1 MLYVAKGKETY
12 SMETKNI
19 CGKIPIALHEKVR
32 QELEGTEMTI
42 PQFLTQVITEH
53 FESKGVEKMAAR
65 TLAVQVSEELFQR
78 FTERYEREKV
88 QRPGKFSKKDYL
100 IEIIT
105 QALDAADEN
114 EQGEELPEAAEPEPV
129 TGEEEGAEP
138 GTGETE
144 IHEDAV
150 GTEELEES
158 EDTEDVEEEPEA
170 LETSEEE
177 QPDEMILEE
186 HDMEEDYG
194 EELETA

>member
-19 CGKIPIALHEKVR
+19 CGKIPIGLHEKVR

-53 FESKGVEKMAAR
+53 FESKGVEKMEAM

-78 FTERYEREKV
+78 FTERYKKEKA

-114 EQGEELPEAAEPEPV
+114 EQGEELPEETEPEPV
-129 TGEEEGAEP
+129 TGETEGAEP
-138 GTGETE
+138 ETGDAG
-144 IHEDAV
+144 IHEDV
-150 GTEELEES
+150 DGTEELEDAE
-158 EDTEDVEEEPEA
+158 EVEEEPEA

>member
-1 MLYVAKGKETY
+1 
-12 SMETKNI
+12 METKNI
-19 CGKIPIALHEKVR
+19 CGKIPIELHEKVR

-53 FESKGVEKMAAR
+53 FESKGVDKMAAR

-78 FTERYEREKV
+78 FTERYEKEKA

-114 EQGEELPEAAEPEPV
+114 EQGEELSETTEPEPV
-129 TGEEEGAEP
+129 TGEAE
-138 GTGETE
+138 
-144 IHEDAV
+144 
-150 GTEELEES
+150 S
-158 EDTEDVEEEPEA
+158 TEDVEEEPEA
-170 LETSEEE
+170 LEISEEE
-177 QPDEMILEE
+177 QPDEIILEE

>member
-1 MLYVAKGKETY
+1 
-12 SMETKNI
+12 METKNI

-100 IEIIT
+100 IESIT

>member
-19 CGKIPIALHEKVR
+19 CGKIPIGLHEKVR

-53 FESKGVEKMAAR
+53 FESKGVDKMAAR

-78 FTERYEREKV
+78 FKERYEKEKA
-88 QRPGKFSKKDYL
+88 QRPGRFTQKDYL

-114 EQGEELPEAAEPEPV
+114 EQGEELPEATEPGPV
-129 TGEEEGAEP
+129 TGEAEGTEP
-138 GTGETE
+138 ETGETE
-144 IHEDAV
+144 IHEEAA
-150 GTEELEES
+150 GTEEPEES
-158 EDTEDVEEEPEA
+158 EDTEDAEEEPEA

>member
-1 MLYVAKGKETY
+1 
-12 SMETKNI
+12 METKNI
-19 CGKIPIALHEKVR
+19 CGKIPIGLHEKVR

-78 FTERYEREKV
+78 FTERYEKEKA

-100 IEIIT
+100 VEIIT

-114 EQGEELPEAAEPEPV
+114 EQGEELLEAAEPAPV
-129 TGEEEGAEP
+129 TGEAEGAEP
-138 GTGETE
+138 ETGDVE
-144 IHEDAV
+144 IHEDAA
-150 GTEELEES
+150 GTEELEDAE
-158 EDTEDVEEEPEA
+158 EVEEEPET

-194 EELETA
+194 EGLETA

>member
-1 MLYVAKGKETY
+1 
-12 SMETKNI
+12 METKNI
-19 CGKIPIALHEKVR
+19 CGKIPIELHEKVR

-53 FESKGVEKMAAR
+53 FESKGVDKMAAR

-78 FTERYEREKV
+78 FTERYEKEKA

-114 EQGEELPEAAEPEPV
+114 EQGEGLPEETELESA
-129 TGEEEGAEP
+129 TGETEGAEP
-138 GTGETE
+138 ETGDE
-144 IHEDAV
+144 A
-150 GTEELEES
+150 GTEEPERLEDAEG
-158 EDTEDVEEEPEA
+158 
-170 LETSEEE
+170 E
-177 QPDEMILEE
+177 QPDETLSEE
-186 HDMEEDYG
+186 HDMEEEEDYG

>member
-19 CGKIPIALHEKVR
+19 CGKIPIELHEKVR
-32 QELEGTEMTI
+32 QELEGTEITI

-78 FTERYEREKV
+78 FKERFEKEKI
-88 QRPGKFSKKDYL
+88 QRPGRFTQKDYL

-105 QALDAADEN
+105 QALDAADES
-114 EQGEELPEAAEPEPV
+114 EQIQEDLEEEEESQV
-129 TGEEEGAEP
+129 TGA
-138 GTGETE
+138 
-144 IHEDAV
+144 
-150 GTEELEES
+150 
-158 EDTEDVEEEPEA
+158 
-170 LETSEEE
+170 EEE
-177 QPDEMILEE
+177 QMDEITPEAN
-186 HDMEEDYG
+186 DMEDEEADE

>member
-1 MLYVAKGKETY
+1 
-12 SMETKNI
+12 METKNI

-78 FTERYEREKV
+78 FKERYEKEKV
-88 QRPGKFSKKDYL
+88 QRPGRFTQKDYL

-105 QALDAADEN
+105 QALDSADEN
-114 EQGEELPEAAEPEPV
+114 EQGEKLPEETEPEPV

-138 GTGETE
+138 ETLE
-144 IHEDAV
+144 RQMDAA

-158 EDTEDVEEEPEA
+158 EDTEDVDEEPEA
-170 LETSEEE
+170 LENSEEE

-186 HDMEEDYG
+186 HDMEVDYG

>member
-1 MLYVAKGKETY
+1 
-12 SMETKNI
+12 METKNI
-19 CGKIPIALHEKVR
+19 CGKIPIGLHEKVR

-42 PQFLTQVITEH
+42 PQFLIQVITEH
-53 FESKGVEKMAAR
+53 FESKGVDKMAAR

-78 FTERYEREKV
+78 FTERYEKEKA

-129 TGEEEGAEP
+129 TGEAEGTEP
-138 GTGETE
+138 ETGETE
-144 IHEDAV
+144 IHEDAA
-150 GTEELEES
+150 GTEES

-177 QPDEMILEE
+177 QPDDMILEE

-194 EELETA
+194 EGLETA

>member
-19 CGKIPIALHEKVR
+19 CGKIPIGLHEKVR

-78 FTERYEREKV
+78 FKERFEKEKI
-88 QRPGKFSKKDYL
+88 QRPGRFTQKDYL

-105 QALDAADEN
+105 QALDAADES
-114 EQGEELPEAAEPEPV
+114 EQSQEDLEEEESQV
-129 TGEEEGAEP
+129 TGA
-138 GTGETE
+138 
-144 IHEDAV
+144 
-150 GTEELEES
+150 
-158 EDTEDVEEEPEA
+158 
-170 LETSEEE
+170 EEE
-177 QPDEMILEE
+177 QMDEITPEAN
-186 HDMEEDYG
+186 DMEDEEADE

>member
-78 FTERYEREKV
+78 FKERYEKEKV
-88 QRPGKFSKKDYL
+88 QRPGRFTQKDYL

-114 EQGEELPEAAEPEPV
+114 EQGEKLPEETEPEPV

-138 GTGETE
+138 ETLE
-144 IHEDAV
+144 RQMDAA

-158 EDTEDVEEEPEA
+158 EDTEDVDEEPEA
-170 LETSEEE
+170 LENSEEE

>member
-78 FTERYEREKV
+78 FKERYEKEKV
-88 QRPGKFSKKDYL
+88 QRPGRFTQKDYL

-105 QALDAADEN
+105 QALDSADEN
-114 EQGEELPEAAEPEPV
+114 EQGEKLPEETEPEPV

-138 GTGETE
+138 ETLE
-144 IHEDAV
+144 RQMDAA

-170 LETSEEE
+170 LENSEEE

>member
-78 FTERYEREKV
+78 FKERYEKEKV
-88 QRPGKFSKKDYL
+88 QRPGRFTQKDYL

-105 QALDAADEN
+105 QALDSADEN
-114 EQGEELPEAAEPEPV
+114 EQGEKLPEETEPEPV

-138 GTGETE
+138 ETLE
-144 IHEDAV
+144 RQMDAA

-158 EDTEDVEEEPEA
+158 EDTEDVEEKPEA
-170 LETSEEE
+170 LENSEEE

>member
-1 MLYVAKGKETY
+1 
-12 SMETKNI
+12 METKNI
-19 CGKIPIALHEKVR
+19 CGKIPIGLHEKVR